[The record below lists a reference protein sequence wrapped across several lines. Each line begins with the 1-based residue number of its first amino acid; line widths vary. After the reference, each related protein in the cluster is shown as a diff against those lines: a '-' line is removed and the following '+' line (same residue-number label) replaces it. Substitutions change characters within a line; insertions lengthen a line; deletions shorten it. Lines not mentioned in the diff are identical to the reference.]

1 VRNIG
6 QQNMMG
12 YELLKK
18 KLKFLGNRRSLAGAD
33 IPCAD
38 VFVRHSLQQKDRVR
52 SVLKIL

>member
-18 KLKFLGNRRSLAGAD
+18 KLKFLGNRRSLAGED

-38 VFVRHSLQQKDRVR
+38 VFVRHNLQQKDRVR